1 MKQVKGARRITLT
14 AMICIVMGV
23 FLSGCVPSVISAA
36 DEEQQSYLLYQ
47 GHGSIRIVT
56 KEGKVIYI
64 DPYAGSG
71 YDLPADL
78 ILVTHAHTDHNR
90 IKKITSRNE
99 GCRVITQAEALKDG
113 EHQTFALEYA
123 RIQAVE
129 AGYNPKHNVKECV
142 GYVITLNDGIS
153 IYISGDTSTTEQ
165 MSELAEMKIDY
176 AFFCCDGHFNMGP
189 EEAAQCAKLVNAE
202 NNIPYHTKASRD
214 DPDFDVQ
221 RAEEFESDNRLIL
234 EMGQQIAL
242 E

>member
-1 MKQVKGARRITLT
+1 MA
-14 AMICIVMGV
+14 AMICMVIGV
-23 FLSGCVPSVISAA
+23 FLSGCAPSETSAA
-36 DEEQQSYLLYQ
+36 NEEQQSYLLYQ

-56 KEGKVIYI
+56 KEGRAVYI
-64 DPYAGSG
+64 DPYSGSG

-78 ILVTHAHTDHNR
+78 ILITHAHTDHNR
-90 IKKITSRNE
+90 IKKITSRNK

-113 EHQTFALEYA
+113 EHQTFELGYA

-129 AGYNPKHNVKECV
+129 AGYNPMHSVKECV
-142 GYVITLNDGIS
+142 GYVITLSDGIS

-165 MSELAEMKIDY
+165 MSELAEMEINY

-189 EEAAQCAKLVNAE
+189 GEAAQCAKLVNAE

-214 DPDFDVQ
+214 DPDFDMQ
-221 RAEEFESDNRLIL
+221 RAEEFEAENRLIL